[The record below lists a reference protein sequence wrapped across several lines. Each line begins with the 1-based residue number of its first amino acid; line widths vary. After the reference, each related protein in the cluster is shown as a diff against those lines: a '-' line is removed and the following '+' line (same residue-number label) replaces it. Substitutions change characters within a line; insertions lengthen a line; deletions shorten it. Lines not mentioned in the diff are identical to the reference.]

1 MQLSQYTDNKMIK
14 LKDILSESTNID
26 LHKIIT
32 AKDNPSFM
40 TEEEWAGKWNS
51 IKETSGIDSKLGNFK
66 SRKGQDKTSNID
78 AAILGELAKSTII
91 DESLLE
97 GPDHDW
103 FKNRVYQGVMRK
115 AIIKFVM
122 SLTPN
127 SRSTKILQKYFETG
141 KITNRDTSQV
151 LREWGKWI
159 KATATGVT
167 AVLFG
172 LLYRVGIFK
181 GAHVLALPVIQT
193 IIHFALRLGVTSI
206 LPNNIGG
213 EKYYVKRLN
222 KATSYLTK
230 RKEDSDKE
238 KKSIDNINKRIKQV
252 KGKPGLFK

>member
-1 MQLSQYTDNKMIK
+1 MIK

-40 TEEEWAGKWNS
+40 TEEEWAGKWDT
-51 IKETSGIDSKLGNFK
+51 IKEASSIDSN
-66 SRKGQDKTSNID
+66 NID
-78 AAILGELAKSTII
+78 AAILGELAGSTII

-122 SLTPN
+122 TLTPN
-127 SRSTKILQKYFETG
+127 SRSTKILQKYFKTG
-141 KITNRDTSQV
+141 KISSRDTSQV

-159 KATATGVT
+159 KATATGAT

-172 LLYRVGIFK
+172 LLYNAGIFK
-181 GAHVLALPVIQT
+181 GAHVLALPVLQT

-206 LPNNIGG
+206 LPNVTGG
-213 EKYYVKRLN
+213 EKYYLKRLN
-222 KATSYLTK
+222 KASSYLEK
-230 RKEDSDKE
+230 RLEDSDKE
-238 KKSIDNINKRIKQV
+238 KKSIDNINKRIKQM
-252 KGKPGLFK
+252 KSKPSLFK